1 MKSRILVVED
11 EQSIAD
17 TLVYALG
24 TEGFETTWR
33 MTGTE
38 ALAEIAKGGVDLVL
52 LDVGLPDG
60 NGFDFCRH
68 IRKASGVPVI
78 FLTARAEEVDR
89 VVGLEIGADDYI
101 VKPFGPREVTARVR
115 AVLRRST
122 AGKPGTPALPGSTL
136 LIVDKERRTV
146 SFCGHP
152 LDLPRYE
159 YGILALLA
167 GCPGRVFTRDEIME
181 RIWEEPGMSLD
192 RTVDTHV
199 KNIRAKLHQ
208 LRPDLDPIRT
218 HRGVG
223 YSLKEAE

>member
-1 MKSRILVVED
+1 MNAKILVVED
-11 EQSIAD
+11 EQPIAD
-17 TLVYALG
+17 TLLYALG

-33 MTGTE
+33 TTGAE
-38 ALAEIAKGGVDLVL
+38 ALAEVAGGGVDLVL

-60 NGFDFCRH
+60 NGFDFCRR
-68 IRKASGVPVI
+68 IRATSGVPVI

-101 VKPFGPREVTARVR
+101 VKPFSPREVTARVR
-115 AVLRRST
+115 AVLRRSSGGRPAAPAP
-122 AGKPGTPALPGSTL
+122 AGTTL
-136 LIVDKERRTV
+136 LAVDRERRTV
-146 SFCGHP
+146 SFCGQP
-152 LDLPRYE
+152 LDLSRYE

-167 GCPGRVFTRDEIME
+167 GSPGRVFTRDEIME

-199 KNIRAKLHQ
+199 KNIRGKLHQ

-223 YSLKEAE
+223 YSLKEPA